1 MNRRVLECRLR
12 RLEGRLAPSIQLGSV
27 VIGIQFIAPGGEMI
41 STLTLV
47 DGRRE
52 WWYAPDHEPPDTQ
65 EGRGIAGRADAQMPS
80 GEWQNLAVHGRLL
93 GKLGRKQE
101 EAIVALLSTRSIEDA
116 ARACD
121 MPARTLYRWLN
132 DPDFDKAYR
141 AARRKAFGQS
151 TARLQYGASAAA
163 STLLKVM
170 LDPATPA
177 STKVRAAEC
186 VLAHAAKAIEIEEID
201 ERLTALE
208 KAAASGPPRR

>member
-1 MNRRVLECRLR
+1 MRQATSRRIR
-12 RLEGRLAPSIQLGSV
+12 RKAAGSLG
-27 VIGIQFIAPGGEMI
+27 G
-41 STLTLV
+41 
-47 DGRRE
+47 
-52 WWYAPDHEPPDTQ
+52 
-65 EGRGIAGRADAQMPS
+65 QMPRCPPVS
-80 GEWQNLAVHGRLL
+80 GRIWQSMADSD
-93 GKLGRKQE
+93 GKLGRNQE

-121 MPARTLYRWLN
+121 TPARTLYRWLN

-141 AARRKAFGQS
+141 AARRKPFGQS
-151 TARLQYGASAAA
+151 TVRLQYGASAAA

-201 ERLTALE
+201 ARLTTLE
-208 KAAASGPPRR
+208 QAAASGPTRR

>member
-1 MNRRVLECRLR
+1 MRQATSRRIR
-12 RLEGRLAPSIQLGSV
+12 RKAAGSLG
-27 VIGIQFIAPGGEMI
+27 G
-41 STLTLV
+41 
-47 DGRRE
+47 
-52 WWYAPDHEPPDTQ
+52 
-65 EGRGIAGRADAQMPS
+65 QMPRCPPVS
-80 GEWQNLAVHGRLL
+80 GRIWQSMADSD
-93 GKLGRKQE
+93 GKLGRNQE

-121 MPARTLYRWLN
+121 TPARTLY

-141 AARRKAFGQS
+141 AARRKPFGQS

-201 ERLTALE
+201 ARLTTLE
-208 KAAASGPPRR
+208 QAAASGPTRR